1 LAKSGRVFILPIYLQ
16 RNSLQ
21 QELSTVKEQLEK
33 ANEALARQPL
43 EEVHSYETVVRRV
56 CGGLETKPDAVLS
69 LRRLLLR

>member
-1 LAKSGRVFILPIYLQ
+1 MNGRVFILAMYLQ

-21 QELSTVKEQLEK
+21 QELSTLKEQLEK

-43 EEVHSYETVVRRV
+43 EEAHSYETVVRRV
-56 CGGLETKPDAVLS
+56 CAGLETKRNAVLS